1 MNINRRAAMAALM
14 AVPMGGAL
22 AQPSG
27 GYPAKPIKLVVPFP
41 PGGGGDTLGRLTSA
55 RIGRELGQPFV
66 IENVA
71 GAGGNIGAMAVARSP
86 ADGYALLYGTNGT
99 HGINQTLYRSPGF
112 DPGKDF
118 EPIGRMTRI
127 AAILVV
133 RQGLNVQSAGELVRL
148 MRANPGKLTFGSA
161 GNGTTSH
168 LAGEML
174 KSQANLFAV
183 HVPYRGGGPA
193 MNDLL
198 AGRID
203 FMIDVA
209 PSVASHLQGGRI
221 RALAVS
227 TAQRSAAFADL
238 PTIAEAAVPG
248 FDISAWDAL
257 FAPAGTPRALV
268 DTVNAAMRRALADPE
283 LRRTLLSRATEPW
296 ASSPEELG
304 AFVRTEIDR
313 WGAAV
318 KRAGA
323 QVE

>member
-1 MNINRRAAMAALM
+1 
-14 AVPMGGAL
+14 
-22 AQPSG
+22 
-27 GYPAKPIKLVVPFP
+27 
-41 PGGGGDTLGRLTSA
+41 
-55 RIGRELGQPFV
+55 
-66 IENVA
+66 
-71 GAGGNIGAMAVARSP
+71 
-86 ADGYALLYGTNGT
+86 
-99 HGINQTLYRSPGF
+99 
-112 DPGKDF
+112 
-118 EPIGRMTRI
+118 
-127 AAILVV
+127 
-133 RQGLNVQSAGELVRL
+133 
-148 MRANPGKLTFGSA
+148 
-161 GNGTTSH
+161 
-168 LAGEML
+168 
-174 KSQANLFAV
+174 
-183 HVPYRGGGPA
+183 